1 MKLIKMNYL
10 IFVKKSHK
18 SNTMKSFV
26 FYLNLLFVNI

>member
-10 IFVKKSHK
+10 ILKKSHK